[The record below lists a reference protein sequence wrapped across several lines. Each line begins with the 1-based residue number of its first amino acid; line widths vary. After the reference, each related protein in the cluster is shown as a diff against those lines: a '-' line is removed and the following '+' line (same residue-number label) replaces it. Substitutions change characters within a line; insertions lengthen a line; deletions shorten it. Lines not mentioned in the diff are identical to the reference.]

1 MQVERMNRGEWGKI
15 LAFVDI
21 KTDEGFI
28 LKGFKLIDGEKG
40 RFVGFPSQKGQDDE
54 YYPTIHG
61 DTDLKDK
68 VNRVVKDYYDGD
80 GSVPPSQ
87 DEDEEE
93 MPF

>member
-28 LKGFKLIDGEKG
+28 LKGFKLIEGSNGK
-40 RFVGFPSQKGQDDE
+40 FVGFPSEKNKDDE
-54 YYPTIHG
+54 YYDTIWA
-61 DTDLKDK
+61 DKDLKDK

-87 DEDEEE
+87 DEEKEL
-93 MPF
+93 PF